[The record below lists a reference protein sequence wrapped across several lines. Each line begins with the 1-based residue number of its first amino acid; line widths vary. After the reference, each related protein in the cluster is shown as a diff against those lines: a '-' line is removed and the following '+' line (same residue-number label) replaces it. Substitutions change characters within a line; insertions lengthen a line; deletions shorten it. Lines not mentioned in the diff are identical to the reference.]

1 MDNSQT
7 IAKRIKEKAAAN
19 NIKLGQMF
27 NDLEISVNTLHNM
40 QKSMPSAET
49 LSNIATYLGCSMD
62 ELCGHENK
70 NAPDKVRSMIIKRV
84 LALSD
89 RQALALLAFLESQ
102 VSE

>member
-1 MDNSQT
+1 MDNSQI
-7 IAKRIKEKAAAN
+7 IAKRIKEKAGAQ

-27 NDLEISVNTLHNM
+27 KDLEISVNTLHNM
-40 QKSMPSAET
+40 QKSCPSVET
-49 LSNIATYLGCSMD
+49 LSRIAEYLGCSLD
-62 ELCGHENK
+62 ELCGHTNK

-89 RQALALLAFLESQ
+89 KQALALLAFLESQ